1 MTDVTDCAVAVDSS
15 VALYV
20 ATFVCNVKTKDALV
34 STDACRVDDSVS
46 KVAVGVSVAWK
57 MENVTFSEYT
67 VEAVSPIDEDTDT
80 DTAGL
85 TIVTYTGL
93 MLSTSATVSINAVA
107 LLVLNVGEPTFARA
121 IVDWKTRYWEFGE
134 KVGEKVGDSDGI
146 GVLPISNE
154 ICVGR

>member
-67 VEAVSPIDEDTDT
+67 VEAFNDFDLSPIDEDTDT

-134 KVGEKVGDSDGI
+134 KVGD
-146 GVLPISNE
+146 
-154 ICVGR
+154 